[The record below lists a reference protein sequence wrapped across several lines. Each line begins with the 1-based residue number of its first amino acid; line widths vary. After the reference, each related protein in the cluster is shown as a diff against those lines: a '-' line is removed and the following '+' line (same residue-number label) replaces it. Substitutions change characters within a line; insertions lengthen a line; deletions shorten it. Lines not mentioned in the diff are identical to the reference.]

1 MYEKGDR
8 VNTRQA
14 VSRRGADI
22 LKKNNIKPGQQ
33 GIVVNEETLVTVNFD
48 GQILVLNDNDI
59 EFTESDNPFD
69 KDDDTVDYLM
79 GMFGMKK

>member
-1 MYEKGDR
+1 MYSKGDI

-22 LKKNNIKPGQQ
+22 LKKNKIKPGQQ

-69 KDDDTVDYLM
+69 KDDINVDRLM